1 MLEGIEVVQGKKSQ
15 ETSDTY
21 GWVADDNLF
30 LFLSQYV
37 ECYDTALSKGRKF
50 CKFLVI
56 WKIGHSMLYLEWQL
70 K

>member
-30 LFLSQYV
+30 LSQYV
-37 ECYDTALSKGRKF
+37 ECYDMALSKGRTF
-50 CKFLVI
+50 RRFLVI
-56 WKIGHSMLYLEWQL
+56 WKIGHSMLYLE
-70 K
+70 